1 MEKSLLELLKAEDLA
16 LYGYQSKRGLEE
28 GTLRMVEEAPENIKD
43 IFQERADN
51 YHKEAQEAE
60 KRLLSI
66 RREIKEYFEYIGK
79 L

>member
-1 MEKSLLELLKAEDLA
+1 
-16 LYGYQSKRGLEE
+16 
-28 GTLRMVEEAPENIKD
+28 MVEEAPENIKD

-66 RREIKEYFEYIGK
+66 RKEIKVYFEYIGK